1 MPAFEETAVCR
12 APAEEVWKLLH
23 DPARFPEWW
32 AGVERVDVS
41 GDGVARY
48 MEEWPDFAYPTRI
61 SESLEGGRVTV
72 SCLLSDISH
81 NWALSPAESGCRVE
95 VRVEV
100 PDAEAGRMEA
110 AREEMRASIPRLVAA
125 AERAVGLDSGP

>member
-32 AGVERVDVS
+32 AGVDRVDMH
-41 GDGVARY
+41 DGGVTRY
-48 MEEWPDFAYPTRI
+48 MEEWPDFAYPTRV
-61 SESLEGGRVTV
+61 SESREGDRVTF

-81 NWALSPAESGCRVE
+81 NWTLSPAEGGCRVA

-100 PDAEAGRMEA
+100 PAAEAKRVEA

-125 AERAVGLDSGP
+125 AERAAGLNPDL